1 MPDED
6 VQLPLS
12 GNVTQ
17 TFFPLTINL
26 GRSASQATE
35 KDALTVASY
44 GRQLGRI
51 EDALIVLLKHIKL
64 EALLPEEEKAI
75 RDLKCMLHAIADK
88 KEQHGAKVLRPS

>member
-12 GNVTQ
+12 GSVTQ

-51 EDALIVLLKHIKL
+51 EDALVVLLKRVKL
-64 EALLPEEEKAI
+64 ENLLPEEEKAI
-75 RDLKCMLHAIADK
+75 RDLKCMLHAIASAAASAD
-88 KEQHGAKVLRPS
+88 